1 MKRSAPLL
9 LTTLLASA
17 CAAASSSAPPPA
29 PAPTPPAG
37 SGLLARADDRLVEAQ
52 YRGALA
58 LYDEFLKTYPDDPAT
73 PRARATRALVERL
86 LASQTEIERL
96 RRELDLRRSDLVAR
110 QAEIDQLR
118 ADLERLR
125 RIDLPQGP
133 APPR

>member
-17 CAAASSSAPPPA
+17 CAATSSSAPPLA
-29 PAPTPPAG
+29 PAPPPSSA
-37 SGLLARADDRLVEAQ
+37 LLARADDQLAAAQ
-52 YRGALA
+52 YRGALT
-58 LYDEFLKTYPDDPAT
+58 LYEEFLKTYPDDPAT